1 MKEVLYRH
9 QTITRLVT
17 AFFIVIAVCAVS
29 SSLSFAQDEP
39 ANPTAL
45 LKDATSWFGEV
56 MQFVLVV
63 ITILSFVVAAWA
75 AIQVVSRL
83 ISGKG
88 EIGGVL
94 MTLVVAVFLTIFVGQ
109 MTFMGSEKI
118 DELTTE
124 GG

>member
-1 MKEVLYRH
+1 MKKEQL
-9 QTITRLVT
+9 QWQATKKNLMTIV
-17 AFFIVIAVCAVS
+17 AGISVCAVCS
-29 SSLSFAQDEP
+29 SIGFAQEP
-39 ANPTAL
+39 ADPTAL
-45 LKDATSWFGEV
+45 LKDATTWFGEV

-83 ISGKG
+83 ISGRG

-94 MTLVVAVFLTIFVGQ
+94 MTLVIAVFLTIFVGQ

-118 DELTTE
+118 DELTE

>member
-1 MKEVLYRH
+1 MKQAISKWQATKKNLMTMVAA
-9 QTITRLVT
+9 IS
-17 AFFIVIAVCAVS
+17 VCAVCS
-29 SSLSFAQDEP
+29 SIGFAQEP
-39 ANPTAL
+39 ADPTAL
-45 LKDATSWFGEV
+45 LKDATTWFGEV

-94 MTLVVAVFLTIFVGQ
+94 MTLVIAVFLTIFVGQ

-118 DELTTE
+118 DELTE